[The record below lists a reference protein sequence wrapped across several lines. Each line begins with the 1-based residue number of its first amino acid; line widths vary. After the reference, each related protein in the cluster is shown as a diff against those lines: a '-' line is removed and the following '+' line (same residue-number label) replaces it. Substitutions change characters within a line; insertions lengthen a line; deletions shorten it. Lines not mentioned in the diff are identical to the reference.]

1 MVKQHPKRK
10 RSEQVF
16 NNTSH
21 DENGHGL
28 ENGFTPNDKATVLTD
43 TIQVLKDLT
52 TEVNKLKAECAA
64 LIEESCEEKNELRE
78 EKSSLKS
85 EVENLN
91 VQYQQRM
98 RVIAIPAPCS
108 TFIPNSMPANP
119 TFEQQSTQY
128 ASSSHLSNKKDSKSR
143 SSDHQRG
150 SIAEQDEDSNDV
162 ATDLE
167 LKMPGT
173 SSHQEGDK
181 YFTDGSSSSKL
192 SSSQAFPDSSSNS
205 VSDNPK
211 SSR

>member
-1 MVKQHPKRK
+1 M
-10 RSEQVF
+10 
-16 NNTSH
+16 
-21 DENGHGL
+21 
-28 ENGFTPNDKATVLTD
+28 
-43 TIQVLKDLT
+43 
-52 TEVNKLKAECAA
+52 
-64 LIEESCEEKNELRE
+64 LIVTLHYNQLMQEKNELRE

-91 VQYQQRM
+91 VQYQQRT
-98 RVIAIPAPCS
+98 RVMYPWAAMDPSVIMGPAYSYPVPIPVTAGPIPMLSQLQPFPFFGNQNASAIPAPCS

-128 ASSSHLSNKKDSKSR
+128 ASTSHVSNKKDSKSR

-173 SSHQEGDK
+173 SSHQVFFIYSEPELDLLC
-181 YFTDGSSSSKL
+181 KL
-192 SSSQAFPDSSSNS
+192 AQYA
-205 VSDNPK
+205 
-211 SSR
+211 